1 MELNPLEVTGLRYSY
16 NKYPVLDGIE
26 LKVEEGEI
34 LGILGPN
41 GCGKTTLLKNLN
53 KNLSP
58 DGGCVML
65 DGTDLETIAK
75 KDIARTRILSRWS
88 GGPPLSSS
96 RCPSW
101 LLSPDPYRRA

>member
-1 MELNPLEVTGLRYSY
+1 MNPLEVTGLRYSY

-75 KDIARTRILSRWS
+75 KDIARTIAAVPQTNEIRFSF
-88 GGPPLSSS
+88 S